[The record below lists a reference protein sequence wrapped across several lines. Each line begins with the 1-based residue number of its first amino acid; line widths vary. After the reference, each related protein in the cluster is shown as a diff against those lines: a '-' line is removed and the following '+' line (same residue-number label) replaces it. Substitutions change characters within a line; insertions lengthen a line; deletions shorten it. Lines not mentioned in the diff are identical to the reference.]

1 MKACPEGFSTV
12 GQLIAQRAV
21 VRLAAA
27 LVAQRRL
34 AVLLPRS
41 TGQLRCTGGRALVTW
56 LWRAAVVHGR
66 AGRDHRR
73 AGGGG
78 RAGPPGGGGGG
89 GGPPGWCGSSRLGGW
104 GGLGRSAPH
113 G

>member
-73 AGGGG
+73 AGVGG
-78 RAGPPGGGGGG
+78 RAAWVVWFLAAWRV
-89 GGPPGWCGSSRLGGW
+89 GWAW
-104 GGLGRSAPH
+104 AVRSAWLAAAAVCR
-113 G
+113 